1 MATQAYGKTW
11 WGAQWLNALTHID
24 YDNRLPRGRAYANR
38 GAVTHLEI
46 QGGRIRAQVKGSRPR
61 PYQVEIGVPPMSHS
75 HSLALVEALT
85 RDPLIISRLLNR
97 ELDPAV
103 LEQTQSLG
111 IAVFPA
117 HWKDLSM
124 HCSCPDWAV
133 PCKHIAAVIYL
144 VSREIDGNPFLV
156 FSLKSVDLIEALR
169 ERHIII
175 SKEAE
180 AALPSVETL
189 CMNPSGI
196 EGASSPPLG
205 DEPTA
210 RFAFDYTT
218 LPDISDALIHVL
230 PESPAFFAQ
239 GDFRASYEKVMRRV
253 IRHVRHAL
261 ELPIEADISRIWNA
275 EEDPRLEVDAQYQGI
290 LKGRS
295 QFSEWPVLVTALG
308 SLKESD
314 LPDLQPSVS
323 YFYHA
328 RMAALHLLAHGAV
341 VPQIFSLPKG
351 DVAIRWLP
359 ALMDVQ
365 VRLLVEQ
372 LGAFLPQGLLIYRSG
387 RVVVEMSGVHQAL
400 TLCSLMLDNY
410 LRLWADI
417 DKDKSAAS
425 KVSKLFF
432 GSLRERFDGP
442 GEGAIPAGIQAWLS
456 RLHLGQHPQAPILWL
471 EESVSGFALTL
482 GVETRD
488 LPLGG
493 KPVPFADFLTDAL
506 WEDSRYRVLQTVSL
520 LTEYFAPLQ
529 DYIRAGAT
537 APIALSS
544 EALPTFLLDILPTI
558 RLLGIRAVLPK
569 ALSNLLRPRLSM
581 RVEGKNNSSTGVLN
595 MNDLFRFDWTIAI
608 GEHQLSRA
616 EFEALVTTAHG
627 VVQFRGEYVLLDP
640 SEIERLR
647 VQLEKP
653 TEPSG
658 HELLRIALA
667 EEYAGSPI
675 LLDES
680 ARALLRRL
688 TEVGDLPPPDGLQAT
703 LRPYQE
709 RGFAWLYRNYR
720 AGIGSIIADDMGL
733 GKTLQVIAFLCQLKA
748 EGELDGAK
756 ALVIVPTSLLTNW
769 MKELAR
775 FAPMLT
781 SGIFHGTARALESS
795 RPDVLLTTY
804 GIIRSDAARIKK
816 ASWRVVIIDEAQN
829 IKNPAAAQTKAVK
842 AIPARSF
849 IAMSGT
855 PVENRL
861 SEFWSIMDFANR
873 GLLGPLPRFTKE
885 FAVPIQSDHNR
896 KVVQRFVKITAPF
909 LLRRLKSDKQIISDL
924 PDKIE
929 QDDYATLTRE
939 QAAVYESV
947 VRESLRVINGES
959 DTFQRQGLVLQ
970 MILALKQVCN
980 HPAQYLKQG
989 DRGAHLSGKAELLL
1003 DLLDPIAANHEKCL
1017 IFTQFREMGTL
1028 MASWIQERTGRAP
1041 QFLHGGVSRKNRD
1054 TMVERFQLDSTERV
1068 LILSLKAGGTGLNLT
1083 AASHVIHYDLWWNP
1097 AVEAQAT
1104 DRAYRIGQQR
1114 NVQVH
1119 RLITRATFEERIN
1132 EMMQS
1137 KRDLADLTVG
1147 TGEQWIGS
1155 MDNTELQE
1163 IFSLR

>member
-24 YDNRLPRGRAYANR
+24 YDNRLPRGRTYANR
-38 GAVTHLEI
+38 GAVTRLEVRE
-46 QGGRIRAQVKGSRPR
+46 GRIRAQVKGSRPQ
-61 PYQVEIGVPPMSHS
+61 PYQVEVDVPPMSPAHTQ
-75 HSLALVEALT
+75 ALVEALI
-85 RDPLIISRLLNR
+85 RDPLIISRMLNR

-103 LEQTQSLG
+103 LEQARSLG

-124 HCSCPDWAV
+124 RCSCPDWAV

-156 FSLKSVDLIEALR
+156 FSLRGVDLIESLR

-175 SKEAE
+175 AREAQ
-180 AALPSVETL
+180 AALPSVEML
-189 CMNPSGI
+189 CGEPAKAVTVSPPPW
-196 EGASSPPLG
+196 EGAPA
-205 DEPTA
+205 TH
-210 RFAFDYTT
+210 FAFDYTT
-218 LPDISDALIHVL
+218 LSDIGSDLIHVL
-230 PESPAFFAQ
+230 PASPTFFPQ
-239 GDFRASYEKVMRRV
+239 GDFKAMYEKGLKRVARQARR
-253 IRHVRHAL
+253 AL
-261 ELPIEADISRIWNA
+261 EFPIEADISMAWDA
-275 EEDPRLEVDAQYQGI
+275 EEAPRLEVDAHYQAI
-290 LKGRS
+290 LRGHS
-295 QFSEWPVLVTALG
+295 QCADWSALVAALG
-308 SLKESD
+308 SLNEAD
-314 LPDLQPSVS
+314 LPDLQPSATH
-323 YFYHA
+323 FYHV
-328 RMAALHLLAHGAV
+328 RMAALQLIAHGAV
-341 VPQIFSLPKG
+341 VPQIFTLPKG
-351 DVAIRWLP
+351 EIALRWLP
-359 ALMDVQ
+359 AVMDEQ
-365 VRLLVEQ
+365 VRLLLEQ
-372 LGAFLPQGLLIYRSG
+372 LGVFLPQGLLVYWSG
-387 RVVVEMSGVHQAL
+387 RAVVELSGVHQAL
-400 TLCSLMLDNY
+400 TLCSLMLDKHIW
-410 LRLWADI
+410 LGADM
-417 DKDKSAAS
+417 DRDKSATS
-425 KVSKLFF
+425 KVSTLFF
-432 GSLRERFDGP
+432 GSLRGRFDGP
-442 GEGAIPAGIQAWLS
+442 GEGAIPSGIQVWLS
-456 RLHLGQHPQAPILWL
+456 RLHLGQHPQAPVLWL
-471 EESVSGFALTL
+471 EETASGFALTL

-488 LPLGG
+488 SPLGG
-493 KPVPFADFLTDAL
+493 KPVPFADFLTEPT

-520 LTEYFAPLQ
+520 LAEYFTPLQ
-529 DYIRAGAT
+529 NYIRDGGIM
-537 APIALSS
+537 PVALTP
-544 EALPTFLLDILPTI
+544 EALPTFLLDTLPTI
-558 RLLGIRAVLPK
+558 RLLGIRVVLPK
-569 ALSNLLRPRLSM
+569 ALSNLLRPRLSV
-581 RVEGKNNSSTGVLN
+581 RLQGKKGTSTGVLHI
-595 MNDLFRFDWTIAI
+595 DELFRFDWTVAI
-608 GEHQLSRA
+608 GDHQLSRTD
-616 EFEALVTTAHG
+616 FEALVTTAHG
-627 VVQFRGEYVLLDP
+627 VVRFRGEYVLLDP
-640 SEIERLR
+640 AEIEQLR

-653 TEPSG
+653 AVPSG

-675 LLDES
+675 VLDET
-680 ARALLRRL
+680 ARALLHRL
-688 TEVGDLPPPDGLQAT
+688 SEIGDLPPPVGLHAT
-703 LRPYQE
+703 LRAYQE
-709 RGFAWLYRNYR
+709 RGFAWLYRNFR
-720 AGIGSIIADDMGL
+720 AGLGSVIADDMGL
-733 GKTLQVIAFLCQLKA
+733 GKTLQVISLLCQLKE
-748 EGELDGAK
+748 EGELDSAK

-769 MKELAR
+769 TKEMAR
-775 FAPMLT
+775 FAPHLT
-781 SGIFHGTARALESS
+781 TGIFHGVTRVLESA

-804 GIIRSDAARIKK
+804 GVIRSDAARIKK

-829 IKNPAAAQTKAVK
+829 IKNPTAAQTKAVK

-885 FAVPIQSDHNR
+885 FAVPIQNDHNR
-896 KVVQRFVKITAPF
+896 KVIQRFLKITAPF
-909 LLRRLKSDKQIISDL
+909 LLRRLKSDKQIIRDL

-929 QDDYATLTRE
+929 QDDYTTLTRE

-947 VRESLRVINGES
+947 VRESLRVISGES

-970 MILALKQVCN
+970 MILALKQICN

-989 DRGAHLSGKAELLL
+989 GKSASLSGKAELLL
-1003 DLLDPIAANHEKCL
+1003 DLLDPIVANHEKCL

-1028 MASWIQERTGRAP
+1028 LAAWIHEHTGRAP

-1054 TMVERFQLDSTERV
+1054 TMVERFQQDPTERV

-1155 MDNTELQE
+1155 MSNAELKDV
-1163 IFSLR
+1163 FSLG